1 MATAVTIQGWTWRM
15 TAMAVIATV
24 GLVVAGCAGDDAT
37 ETDAADPPLEAP
49 EGAQAPSEAPA
60 VDDDPAGAAEGSAL
74 EREWADIAD
83 AVREAMSEH
92 GLASEQ
98 FSQARDDALRT
109 GVGLLPA
116 GMPVPD
122 VASTPTAGISPSA
135 PDCAAEFAI
144 TLGLYH
150 AADRPYEFAEAT
162 EWFDAGLDAAGWSAQ
177 TVDLVGPD
185 HPFAGE
191 AEGIGYTVQTD
202 EGTWYVTIMTH
213 HGTDL
218 AYCPVG

>member
-1 MATAVTIQGWTWRM
+1 M
-15 TAMAVIATV
+15 
-24 GLVVAGCAGDDAT
+24 AGCAADDTT
-37 ETDAADPPLEAP
+37 EVDAADPPLEAP
-49 EGAQAPSEAPA
+49 EGAEAPSE
-60 VDDDPAGAAEGSAL
+60 DDDPAEAPEGSAL
-74 EREWADIAD
+74 ERQWADIAD
-83 AVREAMSEH
+83 AVRAAMSEH
-92 GLASEQ
+92 GFASEQ

-122 VASTPTAGISPSA
+122 VEASPTAGVIPRT
-135 PDCAAEFAI
+135 PDCLAEFAI

-177 TVDLVGPD
+177 TQDLVGPD
-185 HPFAGE
+185 HPLAGE
-191 AEGIGYTVQTD
+191 AQGVGYTVETD
-202 EGTWYVTIMTH
+202 DATWYVTIMTH
-213 HGTDL
+213 YGTDL